1 MLLILSGCNIFYT
14 GNDVPEGFSDKY
26 YKMFIKNY
34 EVYEEWV
41 KEQNGGQ
48 FINENGEMIYEGVS
62 DPLSNSDI
70 AEVYYNDV
78 KNIESGM
85 EGKVVLTEKEDQ
97 LFGDFL
103 VLNIIK
109 TLDFNLEHEGEF
121 MNQFEN
127 IEHTK
132 DPVHSNIELEKS
144 IIYMQELDKKSITE
158 SLHKKDEENKIAEN
172 IQL

>member
-1 MLLILSGCNIFYT
+1 KN
-14 GNDVPEGFSDKY
+14 EEKE
-26 YKMFIKNY
+26 KRIKDENKKI
-34 EVYEEWV
+34 V
-41 KEQNGGQ
+41 
-48 FINENGEMIYEGVS
+48 INENGKMIYEGVS

-85 EGKVVLTEKEDQ
+85 EGRVVLTEKEDQ

-109 TLDFNLEHEGEF
+109 SLDFNSEHEVEF

-127 IEHTK
+127 IDHTK
-132 DPVHSNIELEKS
+132 DPVQSIIELEKS
-144 IIYMQELDKKSITE
+144 IIDTLELDKKSITE
-158 SLHKKDEENKIAEN
+158 SLHKKDEENKIAEK
-172 IQL
+172 IGRAHV